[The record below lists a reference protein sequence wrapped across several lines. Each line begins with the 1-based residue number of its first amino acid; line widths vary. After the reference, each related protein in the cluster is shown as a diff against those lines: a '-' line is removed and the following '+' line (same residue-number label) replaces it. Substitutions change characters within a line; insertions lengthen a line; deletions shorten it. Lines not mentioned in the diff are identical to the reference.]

1 MRCLALGLVCVCVL
15 AAAPANADD
24 AGADA
29 VALARE
35 LMSPFCPG
43 LLLVDCQSSGAY
55 ELRTEIRDRL
65 GRGDTRDDI
74 VNELVARFGPH
85 VRAVPTPEGLGL
97 VVWAFPGVLGAATL
111 LVLARRLRR
120 ATRYDPT
127 LHPLLPA
134 EDPAVAA
141 RLDQELWALD

>member
-1 MRCLALGLVCVCVL
+1 MALGLVCVFVL

-29 VALARE
+29 AALARE

-43 LLLVDCQSSGAY
+43 LLLVDCQSFGAH

-65 GRGDTRDDI
+65 GRGDTSEEI
-74 VNELVARFGPH
+74 VNDLVARFGPH

-97 VVWAFPGVLGAATL
+97 LVWAFPGVLGAATL
-111 LVLARRLRR
+111 LGLAWRLRH

-127 LHPLLPA
+127 PQPILPA
-134 EDPAVAA
+134 EDSAVAA
-141 RLDQELWALD
+141 RLDRELWALD